1 MKNFRFVH
9 FLERLECRQCDVGQF
24 IKIKNLFRDTKN
36 LFNSD
41 LFIMK
46 KKKSFYFY
54 LCIANFIILFHY
66 PYYFNRN
73 HLNIIHECINIH
85 IHIQSLI
92 SRLIFFYYFVRI
104 KPI

>member
-46 KKKSFYFY
+46 KKKNRFIFTYVSRILSFYF
-54 LCIANFIILFHY
+54 IIL
-66 PYYFNRN
+66 
-73 HLNIIHECINIH
+73 II
-85 IHIQSLI
+85 LI
-92 SRLIFFYYFVRI
+92 VII
-104 KPI
+104 

>member
-46 KKKSFYFY
+46 KKNHFIFTYVSRILSFYF
-54 LCIANFIILFHY
+54 IIL
-66 PYYFNRN
+66 
-73 HLNIIHECINIH
+73 II
-85 IHIQSLI
+85 LI
-92 SRLIFFYYFVRI
+92 VII
-104 KPI
+104 

>member
-46 KKKSFYFY
+46 KKKIVLFLLMYREFYH
-54 LCIANFIILFHY
+54 FISLSLLF
-66 PYYFNRN
+66 
-73 HLNIIHECINIH
+73 
-85 IHIQSLI
+85 
-92 SRLIFFYYFVRI
+92 
-104 KPI
+104 